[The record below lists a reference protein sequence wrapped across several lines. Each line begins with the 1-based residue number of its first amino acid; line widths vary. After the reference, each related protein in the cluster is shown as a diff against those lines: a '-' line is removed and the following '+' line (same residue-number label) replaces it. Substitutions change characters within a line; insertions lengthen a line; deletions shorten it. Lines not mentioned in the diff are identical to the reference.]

1 MNEIYP
7 IEITQGETRE
17 KGEVLILEEK
27 MDKDSSS
34 LINDTLYLNSKT
46 NKFQIQW
53 NFLSIVNLKMIKYPR
68 IHHREK
74 VAHLQIKV
82 LIILRT
88 ELSKTQS
95 D

>member
-7 IEITQGETRE
+7 IEIIQGETRE

-46 NKFQIQW
+46 NKFQMVPRRKEYKS
-53 NFLSIVNLKMIKYPR
+53 SIGKMSF
-68 IHHREK
+68 
-74 VAHLQIKV
+74 VFC
-82 LIILRT
+82 
-88 ELSKTQS
+88 SK
-95 D
+95 

>member
-1 MNEIYP
+1 MKYIQQKLYKERL
-7 IEITQGETRE
+7 EK

-53 NFLSIVNLKMIKYPR
+53 NFFKHSEPENDKISQNPPQRKSSSPTNKSVNYI
-68 IHHREK
+68 EN
-74 VAHLQIKV
+74 
-82 LIILRT
+82 
-88 ELSKTQS
+88 
-95 D
+95 